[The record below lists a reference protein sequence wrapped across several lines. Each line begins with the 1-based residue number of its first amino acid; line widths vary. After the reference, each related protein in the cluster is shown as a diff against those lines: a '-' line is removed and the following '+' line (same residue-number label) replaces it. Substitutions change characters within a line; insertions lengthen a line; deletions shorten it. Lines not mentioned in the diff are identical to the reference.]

1 MHRLVLSA
9 GGLEH
14 EMRSSQNMGRGL
26 LMLTS
31 RLFAQNEQPAKPPA
45 QLAPK
50 TVPNQVQLFIPYK
63 QYSQEDNQRIL
74 KLYEPLRVSDVS
86 DGMDTVGL
94 QDIGIV
100 DESIRPLW
108 KDTENFTHRI
118 VGIAVTARY
127 VPTNKRLAKTTDKD
141 VENWYDNI
149 TGEPYMDVLFPGSV
163 LVIDAEGDND
173 TRSIGS
179 TNIMDWQKLGMRGVI
194 TSGGLADSDEIIY
207 HKVPAYHKRMGRG
220 FRPGRNEIESVNRP
234 ITLGGVLVRPGD
246 VVMADGDGVIVVP
259 RERAE
264 EVAKAAMQYLDNVG
278 LERYQKQQGKKP

>member
-1 MHRLVLSA
+1 
-9 GGLEH
+9 
-14 EMRSSQNMGRGL
+14 
-26 LMLTS
+26 MLTQS
-31 RLFAQNEQPAKPPA
+31 LVAQNEQSAKPPA

-50 TVPNQVQLFIPYK
+50 TVPDQVQLFIPYH
-63 QYSQEDNQRIL
+63 QYSQEENQRIL

-108 KDTENFTHRI
+108 KDTEHFTHRI

-127 VPTNKRLAKTTDKD
+127 VPTNKRLARTTDKD
-141 VENWYDNI
+141 VEYWYDNI
-149 TGEPYMDVLFPGSV
+149 TGEPFMSVLFPGCV

-179 TNIMDWQKLGMRGVI
+179 TNILDWQKLGMRGVI

-259 RERAE
+259 REHAE

-278 LERYQKQQGKKP
+278 LERYQKAHPEKKP

>member
-1 MHRLVLSA
+1 
-9 GGLEH
+9 
-14 EMRSSQNMGRGL
+14 
-26 LMLTS
+26 MLTS
-31 RLFAQNEQPAKPPA
+31 PLLAQNEQPAKPPA
-45 QLAPK
+45 QLAPR
-50 TVPNQVQLFIPYK
+50 TVPSQVQLFIPYK
-63 QYSQEDNQRIL
+63 QYSQEENQRIL

-179 TNIMDWQKLGMRGVI
+179 TNIMDWQKQGMRGVI

-259 RERAE
+259 REHAE

>member
-1 MHRLVLSA
+1 MNCFRTAICLLAIATTVLPA
-9 GGLEH
+9 L
-14 EMRSSQNMGRGL
+14 
-26 LMLTS
+26 
-31 RLFAQNEQPAKPPA
+31 AQNEPAAKPPA
-45 QLAPK
+45 QTAPR
-50 TVPNQVQLFIPYK
+50 TVPKEVQLFIPYK

-100 DESIRPLW
+100 DDSIKPLW
-108 KDTENFTHRI
+108 KDTQNFTHRI

-127 VPTNKRLAKTTDKD
+127 VPTNKRLARTSEKD
-141 VENWYDNI
+141 VEYWYDNI
-149 TGEPYMDVLFPGSV
+149 TGEPFMDALFPGCV

-179 TNIMDWQKLGMRGVI
+179 TNILDWQKLGMRGVI

-259 RERAE
+259 REHAE

-278 LERYQKQQGKKP
+278 LERYKKMQQNGKQ